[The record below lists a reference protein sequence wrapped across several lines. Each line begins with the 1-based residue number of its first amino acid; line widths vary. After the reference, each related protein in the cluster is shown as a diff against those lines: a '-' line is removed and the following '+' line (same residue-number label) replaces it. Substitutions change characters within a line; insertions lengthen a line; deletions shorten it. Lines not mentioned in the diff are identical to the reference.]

1 MKCLGYSVLEE
12 AHPSMTGDLS
22 PVPVDEPV
30 QLGNKQEELKM
41 CVQLQS
47 CELIETTEVW

>member
-1 MKCLGYSVLEE
+1 
-12 AHPSMTGDLS
+12 MTGDPS
-22 PVPVDEPV
+22 PVPVHEPV

-41 CVQLQS
+41 RVQLQS